1 MESLEIL
8 SAVYKVIFV
17 WLTLG
22 AIITA
27 MVCKWF
33 QMNSWN
39 D

>member
-1 MESLEIL
+1 
-8 SAVYKVIFV
+8 VIFV